1 MRPLR
6 SDPLRADPSSAVDCS
21 WPHARGGGGAQPV
34 EEWVRPISGRL
45 MQPIKGEKDAASLTE
60 INFGRTDLMEF
71 GRKKK
76 ENPEES
82 S

>member
-1 MRPLR
+1 
-6 SDPLRADPSSAVDCS
+6 
-21 WPHARGGGGAQPV
+21 
-34 EEWVRPISGRL
+34 

-82 S
+82 SWNRADGKDAINLFCFFSQSC

>member
-1 MRPLR
+1 
-6 SDPLRADPSSAVDCS
+6 
-21 WPHARGGGGAQPV
+21 
-34 EEWVRPISGRL
+34 

-76 ENPEES
+76 KTQKNQAETELTGKTIS
-82 S
+82 IYFVFSQSC